1 MINLKY
7 IYINTCDIL
16 EKLLTNI
23 NGNNNIDGI
32 FVTVRDLQV
41 NYNGALIPLD
51 EYLQKLENFKKKV
64 ILNIVPINN
73 TSKDIISI
81 QRENRSYVNDI
92 KEITDKYSNIN
103 FWYTSTNTRILYFL
117 EEFFKSRCCGYYL
130 SDDLNY
136 VDTCFYIFP
145 LNKYNKEIIT
155 QELERDKYIYF
166 IVNNSDDLNILH
178 KLLVKDFSEWMNS
191 LTIITCNFK
200 TM

>member
-7 IYINTCDIL
+7 IYINTCDVL
-16 EKLLTNI
+16 EKLLINI
-23 NGNNNIDGI
+23 NESNDIDGI
-32 FVTVRDLQV
+32 FLTVKDLQV

-51 EYLQKLENFKKKV
+51 EYLQKLDNFKKKV

-81 QRENRSYVNDI
+81 QRENRSYVNDV

-145 LNKYNKEIIT
+145 LNKYNKEIII
-155 QELERDKYIYF
+155 QELERDKYIFF
-166 IVNNSDDLNILH
+166 IVNNSADLNTLQ
-178 KLLVKDFSEWMNS
+178 KLLEKDFAEWMNS
-191 LTIITCNFK
+191 LTIITCKPK
-200 TM
+200 TT

>member
-1 MINLKY
+1 MND
-7 IYINTCDIL
+7 NNDI
-16 EKLLTNI
+16 E
-23 NGNNNIDGI
+23 GI
-32 FVTVRDLQV
+32 FLTVRDLQV
-41 NYNGALIPLD
+41 NYNGTLIPLD
-51 EYLQKLENFKKKV
+51 EYLKKLDNFKKKV
-64 ILNIVPINN
+64 ILNIVPISN

-92 KEITDKYSNIN
+92 KEITDKYSNLN

-130 SDDLNY
+130 SNDLNY

-145 LNKYNKEIIT
+145 LDKYNKEIIT

-166 IVNNSDDLNILH
+166 IVNNSADLNTLQ
-178 KLLVKDFSEWMNS
+178 KLLEKDFIEWMNS